1 MSLSEDQ
8 LNIVQDQAV
17 EGRFVEMEFEEI
29 DWHSVIHSF
38 GSQHEMKFKE
48 TLRWISNR
56 TSLQVACEVVGVA
69 LSPSIAARYTTLDL
83 RILNSLGDFLAGWGF
98 KVPRL
103 MEHRRMEYVRKGR
116 ERMGF
121 SLSREE
127 YLRERAVGKSK
138 NKIAHQQGIS
148 GPALFH
154 WLNKWGL
161 RDSALEQREIERLL
175 TDAENNHEPKQ
186 RVETETSLGGQDEGQ
201 VPVETYQGGK
211 QSCVFYPARKA
222 MVGTKP
228 EKPLAVTQFT
238 PLQEDTASTITTGSA
253 ARAART
259 TATGL
264 GSDVLPENLP
274 SEEQK
279 RLAPNVMSDAS
290 DDASTEEIT
299 FRIEL
304 PFTAGGNSKNH
315 LVTRMDMDALSRDEL
330 MQHALCMLQAAVGQ
344 AYVDLTQ
351 LLGERAARQQI
362 HAYVLHQ
369 VENFI
374 K

>member
-17 EGRFVEMEFEEI
+17 EGSSVEVEFEGI
-29 DWHSVIHSF
+29 DWNSVIRSF
-38 GSQHEMKFKE
+38 GSQHEMKFNE

-56 TSLQVACEVVGVA
+56 TSLQVACEVIGVA
-69 LSPSIAARYTTLDL
+69 LSPSIAARYTALDV
-83 RILNSLGDFLAGWGF
+83 RILNSLGDFLGGFGF

-127 YLRERAVGKSK
+127 YLRERAAGKSK

-175 TDAENNHEPKQ
+175 TNAENNREAKE
-186 RVETETSLGGQDEGQ
+186 RIETQTSSGPQDGGQGL
-201 VPVETYQGGK
+201 VETYQEGK

-222 MVGTKP
+222 MVVTKS
-228 EKPLAVTQFT
+228 EKPLAVTQLT
-238 PLQEDTASTITTGSA
+238 QLQEDTASTIATASATT
-253 ARAART
+253 
-259 TATGL
+259 TGL
-264 GSDVLPENLP
+264 GNDVLPENLI
-274 SEEQK
+274 SEEQN
-279 RLAPNVMSDAS
+279 RVAPTVMSGAS
-290 DDASTEEIT
+290 DDAHTEEFIC
-299 FRIEL
+299 RIQL
-304 PFTAGGNSKNH
+304 PFTAGGNSTKH
-315 LVTRMDMDALSRDEL
+315 LVTRIDMDALSRDEL

-362 HAYVLHQ
+362 HAYILHQ

-374 K
+374 QNSSDS